1 MSDDASLY
9 VQLTWEDP
17 VTGELQQP
25 VLVPP
30 IALGRETHQMP
41 ERLGE
46 KAVSRL
52 ELPHKQ
58 VSRFHALI
66 TLADRQLY
74 ITDRSANGT
83 YLNGRLIEKGSQP
96 LSSKDT
102 LRVGPYKII
111 ATLTQFDD
119 SNSTELNVREQT
131 HYAQGN
137 PLQKN
142 TLLMWLV
149 GLGVLLLMGL
159 GVWFMATTV
168 LEQLR
173 PRVPEAEQQS
183 RLLDQPSL
191 MIHNP

>member
-30 IALGRETHQMP
+30 IALGREIDQMP
-41 ERLGE
+41 EHLGE

-66 TLADRQLY
+66 TLAERQLY

-83 YLNGRLIEKGSQP
+83 YLNGRLVEKGSHP

-102 LRVGPYKII
+102 LRIGPYKII

-119 SNSTELNVREQT
+119 SNSTELNVREHT
-131 HYAQGN
+131 HSTQGN

-159 GVWFMATTV
+159 GVWFVATTL

-173 PRVPEAEQQS
+173 PRVPDSAERQDH
-183 RLLDQPSL
+183 LLT
-191 MIHNP
+191 HNS